1 MFFWSII
8 NRFSFHPTWTLMY
21 SEGKAFRRPLF
32 MSALCC
38 KDRRQ
43 ETKPDCA
50 LWVLYHREVNR
61 KRFISVWFL
70 MLISVK
76 NREEW
81 LFKKNIFT
89 SVSLLFSL
97 FIFVYFC
104 PNCMGLL
111 ISSWMRWHS
120 LYRQRRLSLK
130 KNWKHIVRGW
140 IRCFSVCP
148 VSLVTSTGLFS
159 LLNDQQWLRD
169 I

>member
-1 MFFWSII
+1 MRSKVYNMFFWSII

-81 LFKKNIFT
+81 LFKKT
-89 SVSLLFSL
+89 SSLL
-97 FIFVYFC
+97 
-104 PNCMGLL
+104 
-111 ISSWMRWHS
+111 S
-120 LYRQRRLSLK
+120 LYFSHYLFLFVSVQIAWAFWLAVEWDGIHYTDKEGFHWKKIENTLSE
-130 KNWKHIVRGW
+130 VEY
-140 IRCFSVCP
+140 V
-148 VSLVTSTGLFS
+148 VSACVQLV
-159 LLNDQQWLRD
+159 
-169 I
+169 